1 MTDLSK
7 FSRFLNIERF
17 AEDDHRPNK
26 SSVEQIH
33 STSDSPNVRRKLNSK
48 LLKTRSRNKSKES
61 SEKLLTSPDTKA
73 EQNSR
78 PEEKNERLSTG
89 KIKKILKSK
98 NCTIGKL
105 IEIDLEWVIEL
116 MSIKWGASF
125 ASHFIKPTID

>member
-26 SSVEQIH
+26 PSVEQIPA
-33 STSDSPNVRRKLNSK
+33 TSDSPNVRRKLNSK

-61 SEKLLTSPDTKA
+61 SEKLLTSPDIKTA
-73 EQNSR
+73 QCVR
-78 PEEKNERLSTG
+78 PEEKNVRLPTG
-89 KIKKILKSK
+89 KIQKILKSK

-105 IEIDLEWVIEL
+105 I
-116 MSIKWGASF
+116 
-125 ASHFIKPTID
+125 